1 MSKSHA
7 FQLAY
12 TINPIKKIHEPEADT
27 ARAHMRKK
35 MGWAPVDDLQTTL
48 LGEIEL
54 ASGTQEEKRREA
66 RTLVRKQIRDAFKA
80 LDVEH
85 LVTFTGSLMVSDL
98 KDAIEVEIP

>member
-12 TINPIKKIHEPEADT
+12 SINPLKKIHEPEADT

-35 MGWAPVDDLQTTL
+35 MGWTPADDLQTTL
-48 LGEIEL
+48 LGDIQL
-54 ASGTQEEKRREA
+54 ASGTLEEKRREA
-66 RTLVRKQIRDAFKA
+66 RNLMRKQSRDAFKA
-80 LDVEH
+80 LDVDH

-98 KDAIEVEIP
+98 KDAIEVEVP

>member
-1 MSKSHA
+1 M
-7 FQLAY
+7 
-12 TINPIKKIHEPEADT
+12 
-27 ARAHMRKK
+27 
-35 MGWAPVDDLQTTL
+35 